1 MSASPALDLSSHH
14 NSQLVIPL
22 ISKRLN
28 NVEKYIND
36 FPAKT
41 EDLNRAG
48 DSRKHTQNKGASDRN

>member
-1 MSASPALDLSSHH
+1 MSANPPLDLSSHQA
-14 NSQLVIPL
+14 SQLVIPL

-41 EDLNRAG
+41 EELNRAG
-48 DSRKHTQNKGASDRN
+48 ETRINTLNKGTSDRN

>member
-1 MSASPALDLSSHH
+1 MTDSSLIELTPHQH
-14 NSQLVIPL
+14 SSQLVIPL

-41 EDLNRAG
+41 DEL
-48 DSRKHTQNKGASDRN
+48 SRVA